1 MDYTERYGH
10 IIYQCCEI
18 GFRVCLPC
26 NAHQFAP
33 IFISQYGND
42 TKAMKMYVSW
52 MGLRLDSQHYP
63 IQDALTV
70 RRDSLCEQ
78 YFDKIKVGT
87 HSIHRLLPDKRH
99 CQ

>member
-1 MDYTERYGH
+1 MVTLYISVVRLVFEYACPVMHTN
-10 IIYQCCEI
+10 
-18 GFRVCLPC
+18 LP
-26 NAHQFAP
+26 
-33 IFISQYGND
+33 QYLSHNMEMIQI
-42 TKAMKMYVSW
+42 KAMKMYVSW

-87 HSIHRLLPDKRH
+87 HSIHCLLPDKRY